1 MLLYSLN
8 KYYLNNN
15 LSELLDS
22 IAFIGITSTDIG
34 KLCNINFKDLF
45 IPSLESIM
53 IIYNNDNY
61 FDTLNRIIHLIAI

>member
-8 KYYLNNN
+8 KYYSNNN

-34 KLCNINFKDLF
+34 KLCNIDFKDLY
-45 IPSLESIM
+45 IK
-53 IIYNNDNY
+53 
-61 FDTLNRIIHLIAI
+61 TH

>member
-45 IPSLESIM
+45 IPSLKAIM
-53 IIYNNDNY
+53 IIHNNNNY